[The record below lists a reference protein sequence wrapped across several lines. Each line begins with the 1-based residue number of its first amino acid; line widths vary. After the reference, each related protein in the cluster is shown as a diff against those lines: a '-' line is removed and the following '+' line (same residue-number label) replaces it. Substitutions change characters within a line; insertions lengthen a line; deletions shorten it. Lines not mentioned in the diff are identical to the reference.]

1 MSVSGIIAEFNPLH
15 KGHKYLIKTAR
26 NDGPVVAVI
35 SGSFVQRGD
44 VAIAEKRIRTQA
56 ALACG
61 ADLVLE
67 LPVLWSMSTA
77 QNFALGGVSALG
89 YAGCDRLIFGSE
101 CGNIDELKK
110 TADILLSDNFS
121 LRLNELSEKKE
132 TFAKLR
138 QVAAEDCGA
147 PRGILENPNNNLAIE
162 YILAARKN
170 GISLEFSTVKRM
182 GAMHD
187 SLCEAEFVSASL
199 LREKLKQN
207 DFDFCKKY
215 MPESSLNLLNESNIA
230 DIKRIDKAILAV
242 LRTKTLEELQR
253 LPDLSEG
260 VENKLFDAI
269 KVAKSLDM
277 LYNEIKV
284 KRYTL
289 ARIRRLVLSAFLGVD
304 NQFFMKTPPYIRVLG
319 FNKTGEQL
327 LKTKFKNSPVPIV
340 TTVAEIKRLNEDV
353 QKVFLAEARATDLF
367 SLSLPQVLPC
377 GLEYT
382 SKIIK
387 TGVF

>member
-1 MSVSGIIAEFNPLH
+1 MNVSGIIAEFNPLH
-15 KGHKYLIKTAR
+15 KGHEYLIKTAKEE
-26 NDGPVVAVI
+26 GPVVVVI
-35 SGSFVQRGD
+35 SGNFVQRGD
-44 VAIAEKRIRTQA
+44 VAIAEKRIRTKM
-56 ALACG
+56 ALQSG

-77 QNFALGGVSALG
+77 QNFALGGVSVLG

-101 CGNIDELKK
+101 CGDIEKLQK
-110 TADILLSDNFS
+110 TADILLSPEFS
-121 LRLNELSEKKE
+121 LQLEKLSHKKE

-138 QVAAEDCGA
+138 QEAAEICEV
-147 PRGILENPNNNLAIE
+147 PKGILQNPNNNLAIE

-170 GISLEFSTVKRM
+170 KIPFDFSTVKRV

-187 SLCEAEFVSASL
+187 SFCEAEFVSASL

-215 MPESSLNLLNESNIA
+215 MPKSSLELLNKSNIA
-230 DIKRIDKAILAV
+230 DIARIERAILAL
-242 LRTKTLEELQR
+242 LRTRTIEELQK

-260 VENKLFDAI
+260 VENKLFEALR
-269 KVAKSLDM
+269 VAEDLDM

-289 ARIRRLVLSAFLGVD
+289 ARVRRLVLSAFLGAD
-304 NQFFMKTPPYIRVLG
+304 NQFFMKPPPYIRVLG

-327 LKTKFKNSPVPIV
+327 LKTKLKNSPVPVV
-340 TTVAEIKRLNEDV
+340 TTVAEIKRLNADS
-353 QKVFLAEARATDLF
+353 QKVFAVETRATDLY

-387 TGVF
+387 TGEF

>member
-1 MSVSGIIAEFNPLH
+1 MNVSGIIAEFNPLH
-15 KGHKYLIKTAR
+15 KGHEYLIKTAKEQ
-26 NDGPVVAVI
+26 GAVAAVI
-35 SGSFVQRGD
+35 SGNFVQRGD
-44 VAIAEKRIRTQA
+44 VAIVEKRTRTKM
-56 ALACG
+56 ALESG
-61 ADLVLE
+61 VDIVLE

-77 QNFALGGVSALG
+77 QNFALGGVSVLG
-89 YAGCDRLIFGSE
+89 YAGCDKLIFGSE
-101 CGNIDELKK
+101 CGNIEELKK
-110 TADILLSDNFS
+110 TADILLSTDFS
-121 LRLNELSEKKE
+121 LQLEQLSHKKE

-138 QVAAEDCGA
+138 QEAAEICGA
-147 PRGILENPNNNLAIE
+147 PKGILQNPNNNLAIE

-170 GISLEFSTVKRM
+170 GISFDFGTVKRI
-182 GAMHD
+182 GAEHD

-207 DFDFCKKY
+207 NFDFCKKY
-215 MPESSLNLLNESNIA
+215 MTQSSVELLNKSNIA
-230 DIKRIDKAILAV
+230 DIARIERAILML
-242 LRTKTLEELQR
+242 LRTRTKEELQR

-260 VENKLFDAI
+260 VENKLFEAVR
-269 KVAKSLDM
+269 VAESLDM

-289 ARIRRLVLSAFLGVD
+289 ARVRRLVFSAFLGVD
-304 NQFFMKTPPYIRVLG
+304 NQFFMKPPPYIRVLG

-327 LKTKFKNSPVPIV
+327 LKTKFKNSPVPVV
-340 TTVAEIKRLNEDV
+340 TTVAEIKMLNEDA
-353 QKVFLAEARATDLF
+353 QKVFLSEARATDLY

>member
-1 MSVSGIIAEFNPLH
+1 MNVSGIIAEFNPLH
-15 KGHKYLIKTAR
+15 KGHEYLIKTAKEE
-26 NDGPVVAVI
+26 GPVVAVI
-35 SGSFVQRGD
+35 SGNFVQRGD
-44 VAIAEKRIRTQA
+44 VAIAEKRVRTKM
-56 ALACG
+56 ALQSG

-77 QNFALGGVSALG
+77 QNFALGGVSVLG

-101 CGNIDELKK
+101 CGDIEKLQK
-110 TADILLSDNFS
+110 TADILLSPEFS
-121 LRLNELSEKKE
+121 LQLEKLSHKKE

-138 QVAAEDCGA
+138 QEAAEICEA
-147 PRGILENPNNNLAIE
+147 PKGILQNPNNNLAIE

-170 GISLEFSTVKRM
+170 KIPFDFSTVKRV

-187 SLCEAEFVSASL
+187 SFCEAEFVSASL
-199 LREKLKQN
+199 LREKLRQN

-215 MPESSLNLLNESNIA
+215 MPQSSLELLNKSNIA
-230 DIKRIDKAILAV
+230 DIARIERAILAL
-242 LRTKTLEELQR
+242 LRTRTIEELQK

-260 VENKLFDAI
+260 VENKLFEAL
-269 KVAKSLDM
+269 KVAEDLDM

-289 ARIRRLVLSAFLGVD
+289 ARVRRLVLSAFLGVD
-304 NQFFMKTPPYIRVLG
+304 NQFFMKPPPYIRLLG

-327 LKTKFKNSPVPIV
+327 LKTKLKNSPVPVV
-340 TTVAEIKRLNEDV
+340 TTVAEIKRLNEDA
-353 QKVFLAEARATDLF
+353 QKVFLAETRATDLY

-387 TGVF
+387 TGEF